1 MTRPHLIPSQAR
13 RLLAGLA
20 LAALGVAAL
29 PAQAGDVGVSIAF
42 SQPGVYGR
50 VDIGQYPQPVLVAP
64 QPVYIGRPVVRE
76 PVYLWVP
83 PEHRRDW
90 RHHCQRYGACGAPVY
105 FVQDGWYR
113 DHVQFRRDP
122 HDRGWRGPD
131 RRNDWRD
138 DRRDDRH
145 DRRDDWRDDH
155 HGHGHGR

>member
-20 LAALGVAAL
+20 LAGGCGYSLVGQGSSL
-29 PAQAGDVGVSIAF
+29 PENIKVVEFTTLENLTQRVGLE
-42 SQPGVYGR
+42 QR
-50 VDIGQYPQPVLVAP
+50 LVAP

>member
-1 MTRPHLIPSQAR
+1 MAG
-13 RLLAGLA
+13 RL
-20 LAALGVAAL
+20 
-29 PAQAGDVGVSIAF
+29 PQAGDVGVSIAF

-113 DHVQFRRDP
+113 DHVQVRRDP

-131 RRNDWRD
+131 RRDDWRD

-145 DRRDDWRDDH
+145 DRRDDWRDDRH
-155 HGHGHGR
+155 DHRR